1 MIKPRQL
8 KQNSKIG
15 IVSPSYWLNED
26 DLNKTARYYSDMGYR
41 IKLGSSNKIKN
52 GPFAGSPEER
62 AGDINSMFADPSVD
76 AIFCA
81 RGGYGCNKV
90 LPLLD
95 YELIKKNPKIFIG
108 FSDITACLSSITQKT
123 KLVSFHGPML
133 VSNKNGLIEYNIKI
147 MQQVLNGSSNMII
160 DVPEE
165 MPTHVLQPGVGTG
178 PLWGGNITLLI
189 NRLGTDDSI
198 DTDGVILFLE
208 DINEYLY
215 SFERMLIHMKNA
227 GMFDK
232 IAGLVFG
239 ELKDLKEEDIPFGRS
254 SDEIIMDICGGLDI
268 PIISNYPCGHGK
280 YQVTLPISIP
290 AELNANDHKPYL
302 KILEPAVNKDD

>member
-15 IVSPSYWLNED
+15 IVSPSYWLNGD
-26 DLNKTARYYSDMGYR
+26 VLNKTAKYYSDMGYR
-41 IKLGSSNKIKN
+41 IKLGSSNKLKN

-62 AGDINSMFADPSVD
+62 AKDINAMFADPSID

-95 YELIKKNPKIFIG
+95 YELIKDNPKIFMG
-108 FSDITACLSSITQKT
+108 FSDITACLNSITQKT
-123 KLVSFHGPML
+123 KMVSFHGPML
-133 VSNKNGLIEYNIKI
+133 VSNKNGPIDFNMSI
-147 MQQVLNGSSNMII
+147 MQQVLSGTSDMII
-160 DVPEE
+160 DTPKES
-165 MPTHVLQPGVGTG
+165 PAHILKSGAGKG
-178 PLWGGNITLLI
+178 PLWGWNMTLLI
-189 NRLGTDDSI
+189 NRLGTKDNI
-198 DTDGVILFLE
+198 NTDGVILFLE

-232 IAGLVFG
+232 IVGLVFG
-239 ELKDLKEEDIPFGRS
+239 ELKDLKEEDIPFGKS
-254 SDEIIMDICGGLDI
+254 SDEIIMDICGELEI
-268 PIISNYPCGHGK
+268 PIVSNYPCGHGK
-280 YQVTLPISIP
+280 YQATLPISIP

-302 KILEPAVNKDD
+302 TILESAVNKDE

>member
-15 IVSPSYWLNED
+15 IVSPSYWLNVD
-26 DLNKTARYYSDMGYR
+26 VLNKTAKYYSDMGFR
-41 IKLGSSNKIKN
+41 IKIGPSNKLKN

-62 AGDINSMFADPSVD
+62 AEDINAMFADPSID

-95 YELIKKNPKIFIG
+95 YELIKDNPKIFMG
-108 FSDITACLSSITQKT
+108 FSDITACLNSITQKT
-123 KLVSFHGPML
+123 KMVSFHGPML
-133 VSNKNGLIEYNIKI
+133 VSNKNGIIEFNMRI
-147 MQQVLNGSSNMII
+147 MQQVLSGTSDMII
-160 DVPEE
+160 DTPKET
-165 MPTHVLQPGVGTG
+165 PAHILKSGVGRG
-178 PLWGGNITLLI
+178 PLWGGNMTLLI
-189 NRLGTDDSI
+189 NRLGTEDNI
-198 DTDGVILFLE
+198 NTDGVILFLE

-215 SFERMLIHMKNA
+215 SFERMLIHMKIA

-239 ELKDLKEEDIPFGRS
+239 ELKDLKEEDIPFGKS
-254 SDEIIMDICGGLDI
+254 SDEIIMDICGELEI
-268 PIISNYPCGHGK
+268 PIVSNYPCGHGK
-280 YQVTLPISIP
+280 YQATLPISIP

-302 KILEPAVNKDD
+302 TILESAVNKDE

>member
-15 IVSPSYWLNED
+15 IVSPSYWLNGD
-26 DLNKTARYYSDMGYR
+26 VLNKTAKYYSDMGYR
-41 IKLGSSNKIKN
+41 IKLGPSNKLKN

-62 AGDINSMFADPSVD
+62 AKDINAMFADPSID

-95 YELIKKNPKIFIG
+95 YELIKDNPKIFMG
-108 FSDITACLSSITQKT
+108 FSDITACLNSITQKT
-123 KLVSFHGPML
+123 KMVSYHGPML
-133 VSNKNGLIEYNIKI
+133 VSNKNGPIDFNMRI
-147 MQQVLNGSSNMII
+147 MQQVLSGTSDMII
-160 DVPEE
+160 DTPKET
-165 MPTHVLQPGVGTG
+165 PAHILKSGAGKG
-178 PLWGGNITLLI
+178 PLWGGNMTLLI
-189 NRLGTDDSI
+189 NRLGTKDNI
-198 DTDGVILFLE
+198 NTDGVILFLE

-232 IAGLVFG
+232 IVGLVFG
-239 ELKDLKEEDIPFGRS
+239 ELKDFKEEDIPFGKS
-254 SDEIIMDICGGLDI
+254 SDEIIMDICGELEI
-268 PIISNYPCGHGK
+268 PIVSNYPCGHGK
-280 YQVTLPISIP
+280 YQATLPISIP

-302 KILEPAVNKDD
+302 TILESAVSKDE

>member
-15 IVSPSYWLNED
+15 IVSPSYWLNVD
-26 DLNKTARYYSDMGYR
+26 VLNKTAKYYSDMGFR
-41 IKLGSSNKIKN
+41 IKIGPSNKLKN

-62 AGDINSMFADPSVD
+62 AEDINAMFADPSID

-95 YELIKKNPKIFIG
+95 YELIKDNPKIFMG
-108 FSDITACLSSITQKT
+108 FSDITACLNSITQKT
-123 KLVSFHGPML
+123 KMVSFHGPML
-133 VSNKNGLIEYNIKI
+133 VSNKNGIIEFNMRI
-147 MQQVLNGSSNMII
+147 MQQVLSGTSDMII
-160 DVPEE
+160 DTPKET
-165 MPTHVLQPGVGTG
+165 PAHILKSGVGRG
-178 PLWGGNITLLI
+178 PLWGGNMTLLI
-189 NRLGTDDSI
+189 NRLGTEDNI
-198 DTDGVILFLE
+198 NTDGVILFLE

-215 SFERMLIHMKNA
+215 SFERMLMHMKIA

-239 ELKDLKEEDIPFGRS
+239 ELKDLKEEDIPFGKS
-254 SDEIIMDICGGLDI
+254 SDEIIMDICGELEI
-268 PIISNYPCGHGK
+268 PIVSNYPCGHGK
-280 YQVTLPISIP
+280 YQATLPISIP

-302 KILEPAVNKDD
+302 TILESAVNKDQ

>member
-15 IVSPSYWLNED
+15 IVSPSYWLNGD
-26 DLNKTARYYSDMGYR
+26 VLNKTAKYYSDMGYR
-41 IKLGSSNKIKN
+41 IKLGPSNKLKN

-62 AGDINSMFADPSVD
+62 AKDINAMFADPSID

-95 YELIKKNPKIFIG
+95 YELIKDNPKIFMG
-108 FSDITACLSSITQKT
+108 FSDITACLNSITQKT
-123 KLVSFHGPML
+123 KMVSYHGPML
-133 VSNKNGLIEYNIKI
+133 VSNKNGPIDFNMRI
-147 MQQVLNGSSNMII
+147 MQQVLSGTSDMII
-160 DVPEE
+160 DTPKES
-165 MPTHVLQPGVGTG
+165 PAHILKSGAGKG
-178 PLWGGNITLLI
+178 PLWGGNMTLLI
-189 NRLGTDDSI
+189 NRLGTKDNI
-198 DTDGVILFLE
+198 NTDGVILFLE

-232 IAGLVFG
+232 IVGLVFG
-239 ELKDLKEEDIPFGRS
+239 ELKDFKEEDIPFGKS
-254 SDEIIMDICGGLDI
+254 SDEIIMDICGELEI
-268 PIISNYPCGHGK
+268 PIVSNYPCGHGK
-280 YQVTLPISIP
+280 YQATLPISIP

-302 KILEPAVNKDD
+302 TILESAVSKDE

>member
-15 IVSPSYWLNED
+15 IVSPSYWLNGD
-26 DLNKTARYYSDMGYR
+26 VLNKTAKYYSDMGYR
-41 IKLGSSNKIKN
+41 IKLGPSNKLKN

-62 AGDINSMFADPSVD
+62 AKDINAMFADPSID

-95 YELIKKNPKIFIG
+95 YELIKDNPKIFMG
-108 FSDITACLSSITQKT
+108 FSDITACLNSITQKT
-123 KLVSFHGPML
+123 KMVSYHGPML
-133 VSNKNGLIEYNIKI
+133 VSNKNGPIDFNMRI
-147 MQQVLNGSSNMII
+147 MQQVLSGTSDMII
-160 DVPEE
+160 DTPKES
-165 MPTHVLQPGVGTG
+165 PAHILKSGAGKG
-178 PLWGGNITLLI
+178 PLWGGNMTLLI
-189 NRLGTDDSI
+189 NRLGTEDNI
-198 DTDGVILFLE
+198 NTDGVILFLE

-232 IAGLVFG
+232 IVGLVFG
-239 ELKDLKEEDIPFGRS
+239 ELKDLKEEDIPFGKS
-254 SDEIIMDICGGLDI
+254 SDEIIMDICGELEI
-268 PIISNYPCGHGK
+268 PIVSNYPCGHGK
-280 YQVTLPISIP
+280 YQATLPISIP

-302 KILEPAVNKDD
+302 TILESAVSKDE

>member
-15 IVSPSYWLNED
+15 IVSPSYWLNGD
-26 DLNKTARYYSDMGYR
+26 VLNKTAKYYSDMGYR
-41 IKLGSSNKIKN
+41 IKLGPSNKLKN

-62 AGDINSMFADPSVD
+62 AKDINAMFADPSID

-95 YELIKKNPKIFIG
+95 YELIKDNPKIFMG
-108 FSDITACLSSITQKT
+108 FSDITACLNSITQKT
-123 KLVSFHGPML
+123 KMVSFHGPML
-133 VSNKNGLIEYNIKI
+133 VSNKNGPIDFNMRI
-147 MQQVLNGSSNMII
+147 MQQVLSGTSDMII
-160 DVPEE
+160 DTPKES
-165 MPTHVLQPGVGTG
+165 PAHILKSGAGKG
-178 PLWGGNITLLI
+178 PLWGGNMTLLI
-189 NRLGTDDSI
+189 NRLGTKDNI
-198 DTDGVILFLE
+198 NTDGVILFLE

-232 IAGLVFG
+232 IVGLVFG
-239 ELKDLKEEDIPFGRS
+239 ELKDLKEEDIPFGKS
-254 SDEIIMDICGGLDI
+254 SDEIIMDICGELEI
-268 PIISNYPCGHGK
+268 PIVSNYPCGHGK
-280 YQVTLPISIP
+280 YQATLPISIP

-302 KILEPAVNKDD
+302 TILESAVSKDE